1 MLNLGAGFLIR
12 LDGTGTG
19 SIAFGGATGVVV
31 FRGSVGREVCPAF
44 EEEGVG
50 RLPVGVCCPD
60 AVGDELEAWA
70 SFASRFKRI

>member
-1 MLNLGAGFLIR
+1 MLNFGAGFLIR

-19 SIAFGGATGVVV
+19 SICFGGAKGVVV
-31 FRGSVGREVCPAF
+31 FRGGGGREACPAF
-44 EEEGVG
+44 EEEGLGLV
-50 RLPVGVCCPD
+50 PVGVCRPD